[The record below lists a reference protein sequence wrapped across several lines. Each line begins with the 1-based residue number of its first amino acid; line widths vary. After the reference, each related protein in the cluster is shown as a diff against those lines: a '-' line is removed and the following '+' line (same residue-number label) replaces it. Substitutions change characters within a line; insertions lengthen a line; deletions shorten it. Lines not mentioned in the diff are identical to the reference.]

1 MHKIEVNSIR
11 IYANHGC
18 MEEES
23 LIGGEYI
30 VDVHLWLDFTDAATN
45 DNLKATVDYVR
56 VNEIVKEEMMQRSK
70 LIEHAGWRIH
80 SALKKEFEQCE
91 KIYVKVIK
99 VAPPI
104 NGDVDN
110 VAIIIEA

>member
-1 MHKIEVNSIR
+1 
-11 IYANHGC
+11 

-30 VDVHLWLDFTDAATN
+30 VDVHLYLDFTLAAEN
-45 DNLKATVDYVR
+45 DDLNATVDYVR
-56 VNEIVKEEMMQRSK
+56 VNEIVAEQMNIRSK
-70 LIEHAGWRIH
+70 LIEHVGLRIH
-80 SALKKEFEQCE
+80 NALKNEFELCE
-91 KIYVKVIK
+91 KIYVKVTK

-110 VAIIIEA
+110 VAIIIED

>member
-1 MHKIEVNSIR
+1 
-11 IYANHGC
+11 

-23 LIGGEYI
+23 LIGGEYV
-30 VDVHLWLDFTDAATN
+30 VDIHLWLDFTEAAES
-45 DNLKATVDYVR
+45 DKLSATIDYVR
-56 VNEIVKEEMMQRSK
+56 VNQIVEEQMATRSK
-70 LIEHAGWRIH
+70 LIEHAGWRIYH
-80 SALKKEFEQCE
+80 ALKREFELCE
-91 KIYVKVIK
+91 KIRVKVTK

>member
-1 MHKIEVNSIR
+1 MHKIEVNKIKL
-11 IYANHGC
+11 YANHGC
-18 MEEES
+18 MEEEG

-30 VDVHLWLDFTDAATN
+30 VDVHLWLDFSFAAEN
-45 DNLKATVDYVR
+45 DSLHDTVDYVS
-56 VNEIVKEEMMQRSK
+56 VNKIVVEQMLKRSK

-80 SALKKEFEQCE
+80 TALKSEFTQCE
-91 KIYVKVIK
+91 KIRVKITK
-99 VAPPI
+99 IAPPI

>member
-1 MHKIEVNSIR
+1 MHKIEVNSIKLF
-11 IYANHGC
+11 ANHGC
-18 MEEES
+18 MEEEG
-23 LIGGEYI
+23 LIGGEYV
-30 VDVHLWLDFTDAATN
+30 VDVHLWLDFTIAAEN
-45 DNLKATVDYVR
+45 DKLHATVDYVR
-56 VNEIVKEEMMQRSK
+56 VNQIVEEQMGTRSK

-80 SALKKEFEQCE
+80 KALKHEFEQCE
-91 KIYVKVIK
+91 KIRVKVTK

>member
-1 MHKIEVNSIR
+1 MHKIEVNSIKL
-11 IYANHGC
+11 YANHGC
-18 MEEES
+18 MEEEG

-30 VDVHLWLDFTDAATN
+30 VDVHLWLDFSEAAEN
-45 DNLKATVDYVR
+45 DKLIDTVDYVI
-56 VNEIVKEEMMQRSK
+56 VNKIVSAQMQERSK

-80 SALKKEFEQCE
+80 TALKQEFKQCE
-91 KIYVKVIK
+91 KIRVKVTK

>member
-1 MHKIEVNSIR
+1 MHKIEVNSIKV
-11 IYANHGC
+11 YSNHGC

-30 VDVHLWLDFTDAATN
+30 VDVHLYLDFTKAAMN
-45 DNLKATVDYVR
+45 DDLSATVDYVR
-56 VNEIVKEEMMQRSK
+56 VNEIVAVQMNIRSK
-70 LIEHAGWRIH
+70 LIEHVGWRIH
-80 SALKKEFEQCE
+80 SALKKEFEQCP

-110 VAIIIEA
+110 VAIIIED

>member
-1 MHKIEVNSIR
+1 MHKIEVNKIKLF
-11 IYANHGC
+11 ANHGC
-18 MEEES
+18 MEEEG

-30 VDVHLWLDFTDAATN
+30 VDVHLWLDFSYAAEN
-45 DNLKATVDYVR
+45 DSLNDTVDYVI
-56 VNEIVKEEMMQRSK
+56 VNKIVVDQMLKRSK

-80 SALKKEFEQCE
+80 TALIKEFTQCE
-91 KIYVKVIK
+91 KIRVKITK

>member
-1 MHKIEVNSIR
+1 MHKIEVNNIKVFS
-11 IYANHGC
+11 NHGC

-30 VDVHLWLDFTDAATN
+30 VDVHLYLDFTLAAEN
-45 DNLKATVDYVR
+45 DDLNATVDYVR
-56 VNEIVKEEMMQRSK
+56 VNEIVVEQMNIRSK
-70 LIEHAGWRIH
+70 LIEHVGLRIH
-80 SALKKEFEQCE
+80 NALKNEFELCE
-91 KIYVKVIK
+91 KIYVKVTK

-110 VAIIIEA
+110 VAIIIED

>member
-1 MHKIEVNSIR
+1 MHKIEVNSIKLF
-11 IYANHGC
+11 ANHGC
-18 MEEES
+18 MEEEG
-23 LIGGEYI
+23 LIGGEYV
-30 VDVHLWLDFTDAATN
+30 VDVHLWLDFTDAALS
-45 DNLKATVDYVR
+45 DKLIATVDYVK
-56 VNEIVKEEMMQRSK
+56 VNQIVEEQMATRSK

-80 SALKKEFEQCE
+80 NALKGEFEQCE
-91 KIYVKVIK
+91 KIYVKVTK